1 MQDTRCKKGLKLADC
16 RLQIDFYE
24 KEALKKGF
32 KTIAGV
38 DEAGRGP
45 LAGPVVAAAVIFPF
59 SLCNESEGIFNLGI
73 RDSKKLTAVQR
84 ENISLK
90 IFQNAVSIGLGIV
103 WTDEIERINILNAA
117 QKAMANAVDRLTSHP
132 DFLIIDGPFKIPHAA
147 EQLPIIKGDSLSVSI
162 AAASII
168 AKVARDRIMD
178 GYHHLFPEYKFKNHK
193 GYGTSCH
200 LESIK
205 RHKPSPI
212 HRKGFKGV
220 KEHI

>member
-1 MQDTRCKKGLKLADC
+1 MDT
-16 RLQIDFYE
+16 YE
-24 KEALKKGF
+24 QEALKKGF

-59 SLCNESEGIFNLGI
+59 SLCNGSEGILNLGI
-73 RDSKKLTAVQR
+73 KDSKKLTAVQR
-84 ENISLK
+84 ENISLN

-103 WTDEIERINILNAA
+103 WTDEIERLNILNAA
-117 QKAMANAVDRLTSHP
+117 QKAMANAVNRLTPSP
-132 DFLIIDGPFKIPHAA
+132 DFLIIDGPFKIPHTT

-168 AKVARDRIMD
+168 AKIARDRIMD
-178 GYHHLFPEYKFKNHK
+178 GYHHLFPEYEFKKHK
-193 GYGTSCH
+193 GYGTPKH

-205 RHKPSPI
+205 MHKPSPI
-212 HRKGFKGV
+212 HRKSFKGV